1 LVGNDYWIWVK
12 SLVKFILGIN
22 CCIYK
27 RSFTIFLKSLKVTVI
42 AALAAVSLSAFAGAN
57 DPLFINLSTDELGRA
72 SMAINF
78 GKHHSSNGHPLT
90 IFLNDK
96 AVMMGVRAGST
107 KFADQQQMLSE
118 LISSGALVIMCPMCL
133 KQAGFTE
140 ADLITGVKLGGLKIT
155 GDALFKDG
163 TKTMSW

>member
-1 LVGNDYWIWVK
+1 M
-12 SLVKFILGIN
+12 
-22 CCIYK
+22 
-27 RSFTIFLKSLKVTVI
+27 FLKSLKAVVI
-42 AALAAVSLSAFAGAN
+42 ATLATLSLSAFAGAN
-57 DPLFINLSTDELGRA
+57 DPLFINLSTDELSRA

-78 GKHHSSNGHPLT
+78 GKHHSSTGHPLT

-96 AVMMGVRAGST
+96 AVMMGVKAGSA
-107 KFADQQQMLSE
+107 KFADQQQALAE
-118 LISSGALVIMCPMCL
+118 VISSGALVIMCPMCL

-140 ADLITGVKLGGLKIT
+140 ADLISGIKLGGPKIT

>member
-1 LVGNDYWIWVK
+1 MFMK
-12 SLVKFILGIN
+12 A
-22 CCIYK
+22 
-27 RSFTIFLKSLKVTVI
+27 LKSVVFAVLV
-42 AALAAVSLSAFAGAN
+42 ALSLSTLAGTN
-57 DPLFINLSTDELGRA
+57 DPLFINLSTDELHRS

-78 GKHHSSNGHPLT
+78 GKHHSANGHPLT

-96 AVMMGVRAGST
+96 AVMMGVKAGST
-107 KFADQQQMLSE
+107 KFADQQQALSE
-118 LISSGALVIMCPMCL
+118 VILSGALVIMCPMCL

-140 ADLITGVKLGGLKIT
+140 ADLISGVKLGGPKMT